1 MCSLRFLLL
10 ASVAGAMCAQQGYN
24 PADVQAGKQLYAVNC
39 SHCHGPK
46 GATQAPHGKRRADA
60 ADKGVWVPGAEV
72 QPS

>member
-1 MCSLRFLLL
+1 VSATIQPSWRFIEK
-10 ASVAGAMCAQQGYN
+10 VACTQCRA
-24 PADVQAGKQLYAVNC
+24 PAGE
-39 SHCHGPK
+39 HCHGPK